1 MGGIK
6 EPDEGY
12 EELSAIPHSFAV
24 EFTHDDGPWSMF
36 ADSAEDKVSFMFHTE
51 SLCSESDINRHY
63 RTFLSVY
70 FLKRLDCRIFLCIFH
85 NIYLMYRP
93 SYPSYL
99 YTIELCLLCTLVRS
113 LYRVWFIFCAI

>member
-36 ADSAEDKVSFMFHTE
+36 ADSAEDKVCFMFHTE
-51 SLCSESDINRHY
+51 SLCSESDINR
-63 RTFLSVY
+63 
-70 FLKRLDCRIFLCIFH
+70 I
-85 NIYLMYRP
+85 P
-93 SYPSYL
+93 
-99 YTIELCLLCTLVRS
+99 
-113 LYRVWFIFCAI
+113 